1 MCLRVYVCV
10 CVSVVSEAFRGN
22 YGLQVSLPTST
33 SGNTMHLKVGF
44 KNTVCLNTSQVFL
57 S

>member
-1 MCLRVYVCV
+1 MRLRVCV
-10 CVSVVSEAFRGN
+10 CVTVVSEAFRGN

-44 KNTVCLNTSQVFL
+44 KTTVCLNTSQVFL